1 MMGTFTNIKP
11 SEAAL
16 NASYQLIEYVKAI
29 QSNPENE
36 FEFIT
41 HGDVTD
47 APTLCPG
54 KDLYEIWEEHNDF
67 VNETSVCHC
76 Q

>member
-1 MMGTFTNIKP
+1 MIGTFTNIKP
-11 SEAAL
+11 SEKAV
-16 NASYQLIEYVKAI
+16 NASFQLIEYVKAI

-41 HGDVTD
+41 HGDVTET
-47 APTLCPG
+47 PTLCPG
-54 KDLYEIWEEHNDF
+54 KDLYEIWKEHNDF
-67 VNETSVCHC
+67 VNETSVCYC